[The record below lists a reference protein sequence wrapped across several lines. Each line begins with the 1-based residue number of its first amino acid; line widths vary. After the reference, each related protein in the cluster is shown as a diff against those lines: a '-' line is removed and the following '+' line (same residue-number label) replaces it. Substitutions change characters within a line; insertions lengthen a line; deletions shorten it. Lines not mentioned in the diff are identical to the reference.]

1 VLIDPYVSDKL
12 RELEAELARRTAP
25 FAGEAPS
32 PVLGP
37 LARTAGR
44 VLRRMGERLES
55 WSTSAIPE
63 SNGARPGAA
72 GRTTGSTFKAREEGC

>member
-12 RELEAELARRTAP
+12 RELDAELARRAAP
-25 FAGEAPS
+25 LDGATPT

-44 VLRRMGERLES
+44 VLRRIGEGLES
-55 WSTSAIPE
+55 WSSPETAGSRLSATD
-63 SNGARPGAA
+63 GQR
-72 GRTTGSTFKAREEGC
+72 EGC